1 MYMEIS
7 IRYSTIATKE
17 AAGIGYNDFFFHM
30 RARVKA
36 EVYSTLDIT
45 GFFFRMST
53 QVKAE
58 VRSFNIQYGQLLL
71 WTSLP
76 NFPITTLV
84 KLLSSYIERTPKTS
98 ACISGL

>member
-1 MYMEIS
+1 MSVGRKKITHPINIELNKHKHKMYMEIS

-71 WTSLP
+71 
-76 NFPITTLV
+76 
-84 KLLSSYIERTPKTS
+84 
-98 ACISGL
+98 